1 MTNQVPST
9 TEIIFFQAQT
19 TNGSST
25 GMSFIFPMKRACL
38 KYWGTWDGATVTF
51 QTATPLDSSY
61 WIPIDTLNGTIASFT
76 SDGQST
82 LELVVYGDL
91 LRCTISGGGGSMS
104 LNVTAQAV

>member
-1 MTNQVPST
+1 MVISVSYTHLDVY
-9 TEIIFFQAQT
+9 
-19 TNGSST
+19 
-25 GMSFIFPMKRACL
+25 KR
-38 KYWGTWDGATVTF
+38 
-51 QTATPLDSSY
+51 QPLDSSY